1 MLQGRNVCSNPDELL
16 LRQFKD
22 SLARS
27 TTSVTSFQDFSEF
40 RQRKADPKCS
50 LNDVNPLNRALGI
63 YPITRRTPHSLRQ
76 HADLFVMSNRVW
88 TDSGRFRECPGME
101 SLYVVTHLS
110 SMDPRMH
117 SSVKHFYGQLAAT
130 GWLVDVN
137 RWDEKA
143 GLLTGC
149 GVRSQVIDVL
159 EAQIKRRPA
168 MKKVSTA
175 VTKQRRNFSQPKR
188 TIGLDLGDRNSWYCV
203 LDEGGQIRLEQRV
216 RTNAKALREVFGEM
230 PRSRIA
236 LETGTHS
243 PWISRLLN
251 DLGHEV
257 IVANARKVRLIGESR
272 KKDDRLDAQT
282 LARLARIDSVL
293 LCPVKHRSA
302 QAQADLTVI
311 RARAALVRARTG
323 LVNSARSLAKSY
335 GERLRGCNVR
345 NMNPEKAE
353 SLSPELQ
360 VALEPLLHAIESL
373 SERIVEYNDRIGAL
387 AEQRYPQVELL
398 KQIKGVGTLIALT
411 FLLTL
416 EDPHRFRKSRD
427 VGCYLGLQP
436 GRRNSGQSEPQM
448 HISKEG
454 DPYLRT
460 LLVQG
465 AQHILGPFGV
475 DCDLRRWGLKLAE
488 RGGKSCKKRAIV
500 ATARKLA
507 VLLHHLWVS
516 GEVYEPLHNSSR
528 ATVAAAA

>member
-1 MLQGRNVCSNPDELL
+1 
-16 LRQFKD
+16 
-22 SLARS
+22 
-27 TTSVTSFQDFSEF
+27 
-40 RQRKADPKCS
+40 
-50 LNDVNPLNRALGI
+50 
-63 YPITRRTPHSLRQ
+63 
-76 HADLFVMSNRVW
+76 
-88 TDSGRFRECPGME
+88 
-101 SLYVVTHLS
+101 
-110 SMDPRMH
+110 
-117 SSVKHFYGQLAAT
+117 
-130 GWLVDVN
+130 
-137 RWDEKA
+137 
-143 GLLTGC
+143 
-149 GVRSQVIDVL
+149 
-159 EAQIKRRPA
+159 
-168 MKKVSTA
+168 MKKVSTRA
-175 VTKQRRNFSQPKR
+175 AAQSRNISQQKL

-203 LDEGGQIRLEQRV
+203 VDETGRIQLEQRV
-216 RTNAKALREVFGEM
+216 RTTAKALREVFGAM

-236 LETGTHS
+236 LEIGTHS
-243 PWISRLLN
+243 PWISRLLSE
-251 DLGHEV
+251 LGHEV

-282 LARLARIDSVL
+282 LARLARIDPEL
-293 LCPVKHRSA
+293 LYPVKHRSA
-302 QAQADLTVI
+302 PAQADLMMI
-311 RARAALVRARTG
+311 RARAGLVRARTG
-323 LVNSARSLAKSY
+323 LVNTARGLAKSY

-360 VALEPLLHAIESL
+360 AALEPLLNAIESL
-373 SERIVEYNDRIGAL
+373 SERIVEYNEGIENL
-387 AEQRYPQVELL
+387 AQQSYPQVALL

-436 GRRNSGQSEPQM
+436 GRRNSGQSEPQL

-465 AQHILGPFGV
+465 AQHILGPFGI

-488 RGGKSCKKRAIV
+488 RGGRNGKKRAIV

>member
-1 MLQGRNVCSNPDELL
+1 MKKG
-16 LRQFKD
+16 
-22 SLARS
+22 S
-27 TTSVTSFQDFSEF
+27 TVAVKQSKNFSE
-40 RQRKADPKCS
+40 QK
-50 LNDVNPLNRALGI
+50 L
-63 YPITRRTPHSLRQ
+63 
-76 HADLFVMSNRVW
+76 
-88 TDSGRFRECPGME
+88 
-101 SLYVVTHLS
+101 
-110 SMDPRMH
+110 
-117 SSVKHFYGQLAAT
+117 
-130 GWLVDVN
+130 
-137 RWDEKA
+137 
-143 GLLTGC
+143 
-149 GVRSQVIDVL
+149 
-159 EAQIKRRPA
+159 
-168 MKKVSTA
+168 
-175 VTKQRRNFSQPKR
+175 
-188 TIGLDLGDRNSWYCV
+188 TIGLDLGDRSSWYCV
-203 LDEGGQIRLEQRV
+203 LDEAGSIVLEQKLS
-216 RTNAKALREVFGEM
+216 TTPKAMKEVFGRM

-236 LETGTHS
+236 LEIGTHS
-243 PWISRLLN
+243 PWISRLLSE
-251 DLGHEV
+251 LGHEV

-282 LARLARIDSVL
+282 LARLARIDPEL
-293 LCPVKHRSA
+293 LYPVKHRSA
-302 QAQADLTVI
+302 QAQADLMMI
-311 RARAALVRARTG
+311 RARAGLVRARTG
-323 LVNSARSLAKSY
+323 LVNTARGLAKSY

-360 VALEPLLHAIESL
+360 AALEPLLNAIESL
-373 SERIVEYNDRIGAL
+373 SERIVEYHERIENL
-387 AEQRYPQVELL
+387 AQESYPQVALL

-436 GRRNSGQSEPQM
+436 GRRNSGQSEPQL

-488 RGGKSCKKRAIV
+488 RGGRNGKKRAIV

-516 GEVYEPLHNSSR
+516 GEVYEPLHNCSR
-528 ATVAAAA
+528 TKVAAAA